1 MKSALKLLLAC
12 LCASV
17 QAQDLTTAEKS
28 TIEKTVAIALATHY
42 VARPGFVV
50 GPGPVEQTKVD
61 VSAGKLSCFYW
72 GNYDFTLEEV
82 TEANAGVNYHIR
94 PKDSNWS
101 GRIGYQTWIFNLLQT
116 KPTTI
121 DHVLEG
127 GAHYSGFIEA
137 DATLSYIV
145 PGSDAD
151 EGIMLHGTLA
161 KPIILKKSRIGEFTL
176 TPKVQAA
183 ILGNFYGAN
192 GLSHITPGL
201 ELGFTHG
208 KFSANVFIKQQ
219 FGLEKQMEDKTY
231 FGAQIG
237 VKF

>member
-1 MKSALKLLLAC
+1 MKKTLLALLAC
-12 LCASV
+12 ICASA
-17 QAQDLTTAEKS
+17 QAQDLTPTEKS
-28 TIEKTVAIALATHY
+28 KVEATVSSALASHY

-50 GPGPVEQTKVD
+50 GKGPVNQTQAAVEVGN
-61 VSAGKLSCFYW
+61 VSAFYW
-72 GNYDFTLEEV
+72 HNYDFTQEEF
-82 TEANAGVNYHIR
+82 TETDIGANYNFK
-94 PKDSNWS
+94 PKDSKFS
-101 GRIGYQTWIFNLLQT
+101 GRIGYQAWLFPESL
-116 KPTTI
+116 
-121 DHVLEG
+121 DHIIEG
-127 GAHYSGFIEA
+127 GAHYSGFLEA